1 MWKKPAKNS
10 YEIHN
15 QPIRKANDCG
25 KYIIRPI
32 RDTNDCTLK
41 WWAISA
47 RFSVKTKWRKT
58 WQHSRIRSPCGVDKI
73 CIGPDR
79 ITDLIRFNLDFVDAA
94 LLEGTID
101 DFIDEQENRNT
112 RAKTDR
118 DVNLLKT
125 SLQRKIE
132 LRNVEEMPP
141 FFFFRFYKLYISLFL
156 RASMDTSLVDGLTWL
171 KVTYLP
177 TPAQLNEMLCDFA
190 LSVRAKDGND
200 YEGWLLAL
208 NNISNAKTFKLVSS
222 TIQRL
227 RK

>member
-32 RDTNDCTLK
+32 RDSNDCTLK

-73 CIGPDR
+73 WIGPDR
-79 ITDLIRFNLDFVDAA
+79 ITDLIRSNLDFVDAT

-141 FFFFRFYKLYISLFL
+141 FFSSDFINCTYILIPQGLYGYQPRCWMGYPGWKSLTYLLLLNSMKCSAISLSVSEPKMEMTT
-156 RASMDTSLVDGLTWL
+156 RDDCWL
-171 KVTYLP
+171 
-177 TPAQLNEMLCDFA
+177 
-190 LSVRAKDGND
+190 
-200 YEGWLLAL
+200 
-208 NNISNAKTFKLVSS
+208 
-222 TIQRL
+222 
-227 RK
+227 

>member
-15 QPIRKANDCG
+15 QPIRKANDWKIYHSSNQRHERLYFKVVGNKRAVFCKNKMEEDAATFAYSLSLRG
-25 KYIIRPI
+25 RQNLDRTGSDYGSDPVRDPI
-32 RDTNDCTLK
+32 R
-41 WWAISA
+41 S
-47 RFSVKTKWRKT
+47 
-58 WQHSRIRSPCGVDKI
+58 
-73 CIGPDR
+73 
-79 ITDLIRFNLDFVDAA
+79 NLDFVDAA

-141 FFFFRFYKLYISLFL
+141 FFFFRFYKLYISLFP
-156 RASMDTSLVDGLTWL
+156 RASMDTSLAAEWVTLVESHLLTYSCSTQWNALRFRSQCQSQRWKWL
-171 KVTYLP
+171 RGMIAGFKQYL
-177 TPAQLNEMLCDFA
+177 
-190 LSVRAKDGND
+190 K
-200 YEGWLLAL
+200 
-208 NNISNAKTFKLVSS
+208 
-222 TIQRL
+222 
-227 RK
+227 RKNF

>member
-58 WQHSRIRSPCGVDKI
+58 LQHSRIRSPCGVDKI
-73 CIGPDR
+73 WIGPDR
-79 ITDLIRFNLDFVDAA
+79 ITDLIRSNLDFVDAA

-141 FFFFRFYKLYISLFL
+141 VFFFRFYKLYISLFP
-156 RASMDTSLVDGLTWL
+156 RASLDTSLAAEWVTLVESHLLTYSCLTQWNALRFRSQCQSQRWKWL
-171 KVTYLP
+171 RGMIAGFKQYL
-177 TPAQLNEMLCDFA
+177 
-190 LSVRAKDGND
+190 K
-200 YEGWLLAL
+200 
-208 NNISNAKTFKLVSS
+208 
-222 TIQRL
+222 
-227 RK
+227 RKNF

>member
-15 QPIRKANDCG
+15 QPIRKANDWG

-58 WQHSRIRSPCGVDKI
+58 WQHSRIRSPCGVNKI
-73 CIGPDR
+73 WIGPDR
-79 ITDLIRFNLDFVDAA
+79 ITDLIRSNLDFVDAA

-112 RAKTDR
+112 RDR

-132 LRNVEEMPP
+132 LTNVEEMPP
-141 FFFFRFYKLYISLFL
+141 VFFFRFYKLYISLFP
-156 RASMDTSLVDGLTWL
+156 RASMDTSLAAEWVTLVESHLLTYPCSTQWNALRFRSHCQSQRWKWL
-171 KVTYLP
+171 RGMIAGFKQYL
-177 TPAQLNEMLCDFA
+177 
-190 LSVRAKDGND
+190 K
-200 YEGWLLAL
+200 
-208 NNISNAKTFKLVSS
+208 
-222 TIQRL
+222 
-227 RK
+227 RKNF